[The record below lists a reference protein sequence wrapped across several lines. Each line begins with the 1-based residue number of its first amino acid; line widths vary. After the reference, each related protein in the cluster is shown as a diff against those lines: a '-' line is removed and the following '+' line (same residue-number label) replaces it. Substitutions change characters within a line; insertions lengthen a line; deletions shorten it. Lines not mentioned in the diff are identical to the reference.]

1 MDNSYVLKFVN
12 SNDVR
17 KHLQA
22 INYQFSVPEYAYL
35 IWQNKSLSVTQKHL
49 EFQLLIGTTDS
60 CLVKASNCREG
71 WDLHQTI
78 KDYVALENK
87 LISIFLKPEA
97 NSFYVAELLEL
108 GDWHEGNCFFNNP
121 DLAYE
126 YAMKYADKNPITSF
140 RISKHY
146 SDNSTSCSCVIEALY
161 NSEGETMKIDRWG
174 APPEVWT
181 EDDSTIWCERF
192 DDMWFD
198 IPIPFKP
205 GDIVCDCY
213 DKTPFVITDTVP
225 WYRKEHPPK
234 KAGTTRLC
242 NFDMCASG
250 YSLEK
255 DTFSVMY
262 NWVSF
267 YYLNLEYYTNDLGG
281 DNRILIAYSLFK
293 QRKLN
298 GDTLSKVVQM
308 ITAESFARK
317 FCHDIDWVIDE
328 ETEKR
333 LGIDIYKEKLNE

>member
-1 MDNSYVLKFVN
+1 MDNSYVFKFVN

-35 IWQNKSLSVTQKHL
+35 IWQNKCLSVTQKHL
-49 EFQLLIGTTDS
+49 EFQLLIDTTDS
-60 CLVKASNCREG
+60 CLVKTSNCREG

-87 LISIFLKPEA
+87 LISIFLKPEV
-97 NSFYVAELLEL
+97 NSFYVAEWLEL
-108 GDWHEGNCFFNNP
+108 GDWHGGNCFFNNP

-126 YAMKYADKNPITSF
+126 YAMKYADENPITSF

-181 EDDSTIWCERF
+181 KDDSTIWCERF

-205 GDIVCDCY
+205 GDIVSIVMIKHHLSLQTLY
-213 DKTPFVITDTVP
+213 PGIVRNTL
-225 WYRKEHPPK
+225 PK
-234 KAGTTRLC
+234 KLALPIFAISICVHPAIRLKRIHFPLC
-242 NFDMCASG
+242 ITGLASI
-250 YSLEK
+250 
-255 DTFSVMY
+255 
-262 NWVSF
+262 
-267 YYLNLEYYTNDLGG
+267 
-281 DNRILIAYSLFK
+281 ILTWNTIP
-293 QRKLN
+293 
-298 GDTLSKVVQM
+298 T
-308 ITAESFARK
+308 I
-317 FCHDIDWVIDE
+317 
-328 ETEKR
+328 
-333 LGIDIYKEKLNE
+333 